1 MRTAVFNAG
10 SNSVPEFMAIGDPLC
25 FAIEAALLRRKTS
38 AAGEHCTMLGD
49 WMGSPR
55 LRVRERSER

>member
-1 MRTAVFNAG
+1 
-10 SNSVPEFMAIGDPLC
+10 MAIGDPLC